1 MQIIFTISE
10 TRKQRIIDAIKG
22 LWPVPIDPETK
33 EPLFSD
39 GAWAKE
45 RIRRTIRDMV
55 YAYESRIAM
64 KQVVRDDNLVT

>member
-1 MQIIFTISE
+1 MQIIFTIPDE
-10 TRKQRIIDAIKG
+10 KLQRVIDAIKG

-64 KQVVRDDNLVT
+64 EQVVCDDNLVT

>member
-1 MQIIFTISE
+1 MQIVFTIPDAQ
-10 TRKQRIIDAIKG
+10 RQRIIDAIKG
-22 LWPVPIDPETK
+22 LWPIPTDPETR

-55 YAYESRIAM
+55 YAYESRIATER
-64 KQVVRDDNLVT
+64 VIRDDSIVT